1 MSQTDT
7 LMLNSYSTEAI
18 AASSLSTQI
27 IMLMTFLVTIIH
39 VGTSIRLVHLK
50 EHNDLSISKEIYH
63 NLSLNLVVSLIFTI
77 VIGILFSQILWLFQ
91 VPKDIIRLTYQFGLI
106 LLSVFT

>member
-1 MSQTDT
+1 MIISKANFRALYIPILIEQLFILIMNQADT

-39 VGTSIRLVHLK
+39 VGTSIH
-50 EHNDLSISKEIYH
+50 
-63 NLSLNLVVSLIFTI
+63 
-77 VIGILFSQILWLFQ
+77 
-91 VPKDIIRLTYQFGLI
+91 
-106 LLSVFT
+106 